1 MNKTKLVKLGEEIL
15 TEIDLEMESLVRIEL
30 EKTLCK
36 KLTSVFYGAANY
48 LEYSE
53 KKYPKPPIQG
63 EDQKLENYK
72 SVRPILEDVID
83 NALEKITKKG
93 EDR

>member
-1 MNKTKLVKLGEEIL
+1 MNKAKLVKLGEEVL
-15 TEIDLEMESLVRIEL
+15 TEIDLEMEPLVRKKL
-30 EKTLCK
+30 EKTLCM

-48 LEYSE
+48 LEFSE

-83 NALEKITKKG
+83 NALKQIAKKG
-93 EDR
+93 EER